1 MAVGSPAADVNL
13 PDIGSPADAVLSKN
27 DEAQL
32 GRAIMRQIH
41 ASGEIVE
48 DPQVTEYINEI
59 GHRLAA
65 RARRPVAELQ
75 LIPTALRER
84 RV

>member
-1 MAVGSPAADVNL
+1 VRTDFLRKSALLLTSVCLTLAVGVPAADVNL

-27 DEAQL
+27 DEARM
-32 GRAIMRQIH
+32 GRAIMRQIRV
-41 ASGEIVE
+41 SGELVE

-65 RARRPVAELQ
+65 
-75 LIPTALRER
+75 
-84 RV
+84 

>member
-1 MAVGSPAADVNL
+1 MLVLATIGITIAAGLPAAEINL

-27 DEAQL
+27 EESQL
-32 GRAIMRQIH
+32 GRAIMAQIR
-41 ASGEIVE
+41 ASGELVE

-65 RARRPVAELQ
+65 QANVD
-75 LIPTALRER
+75 
-84 RV
+84 